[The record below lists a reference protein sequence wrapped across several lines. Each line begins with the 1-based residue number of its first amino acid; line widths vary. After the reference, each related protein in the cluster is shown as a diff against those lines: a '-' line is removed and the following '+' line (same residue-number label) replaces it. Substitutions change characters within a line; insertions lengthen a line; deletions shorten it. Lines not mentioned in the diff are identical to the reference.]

1 MPRRSSTAVLV
12 LALVLAALPAA
23 VAGAAPAEPVERPA
37 PVAQDRRAERVP
49 GRYIVVFRSSVADAR
64 GRTNALERGQGFKA
78 DHRYDRA
85 LKGFAAQLSEAQA
98 AALRDD
104 PAVELVSPDRPVQAS
119 GAVPLAAGESPPTG
133 VRRIEAATATTARQ
147 ASTANVAII
156 DTGIDLAHGD
166 LAAVHGK
173 NCVGSGPAHDDN
185 GHGTHAA
192 GVVAALN
199 NGAGV
204 IGVAPGTRVHA
215 VKVLDGTGAGTFS
228 QILCGIDWV
237 TATRSDADPAND
249 IAVANLSLGGLG
261 GPLGTCAN
269 TNDPLHR
276 GICNSIAAG
285 VTYVVA
291 AGNEGWDFDHPT
303 EPVVPAAY
311 PEVLT
316 VTAAADSDGRPGALG
331 GSAACLASAPESDDT
346 YASFSNYAATPA
358 GAAHLIAAPGACI
371 VSTYPSNRYVAR
383 SGTSMAAPHVAAVVA
398 LCLGEGGAAGPCSG
412 LKPAQVIAKVRS
424 DAAAHNTPANG
435 YGFSG
440 DPFRQFPGRSYGHLV
455 WASSN
460 APPVK
465 SLYHPL
471 VPDRI
476 LDTRYGTGAPT

>member
-1 MPRRSSTAVLV
+1 MRRRPTTLALALA
-12 LALVLAALPAA
+12 LALVLAAVPAA
-23 VAGAAPAEPVERPA
+23 VAGAAPAEPFQRPA
-37 PVAQDRRAERVP
+37 PVAKDRKVEHVP
-49 GRYIVVFRSSVADAR
+49 GRYIVVFRPSVADPR

-119 GAVPLAAGESPPTG
+119 GAVPLAPGDSPPTG

-173 NCVGSGPAHDDN
+173 NCVGSGPAQDDN

-192 GVVAALN
+192 GVVAARN

-204 IGVAPGTRVHA
+204 VGVAPGTRVHA
-215 VKVLDGTGAGTFS
+215 VKVLDATGAGTFS

-261 GPLGTCAN
+261 TPVGTC
-269 TNDPLHR
+269 TSPNDPLHR

-291 AGNEGWDFDHPT
+291 AGNQRWDFDHPT
-303 EPVVPAAY
+303 DPVVPAAY

-316 VTAAADSDGRPGALG
+316 VAAAADSDGRPGALG
-331 GSAACLASAPESDDT
+331 GSADCLPSAPESDDT
-346 YASFSNYAATPA
+346 YASFSNFAATPA
-358 GAAHLIAAPGACI
+358 GVAHLIAAPGVCI
-371 VSTYPSNRYVAR
+371 VSTDPSKRDVVQ
-383 SGTSMAAPHVAAVVA
+383 SGTSMAAPHVAGVVA
-398 LCLGEGGAAGPCSG
+398 LCLGEAGAAGPCSG

-435 YGFSG
+435 YG
-440 DPFRQFPGRSYGHLV
+440 
-455 WASSN
+455 
-460 APPVK
+460 
-465 SLYHPL
+465 
-471 VPDRI
+471 
-476 LDTRYGTGAPT
+476 